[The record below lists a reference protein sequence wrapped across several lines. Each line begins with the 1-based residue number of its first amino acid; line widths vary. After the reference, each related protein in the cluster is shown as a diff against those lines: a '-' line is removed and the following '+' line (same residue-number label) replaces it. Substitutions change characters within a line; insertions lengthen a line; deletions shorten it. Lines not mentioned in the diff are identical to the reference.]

1 MRRQIEPPH
10 MYAYALS
17 MEENIENEE
26 PCTYHEAISSRE
38 FIQ

>member
-1 MRRQIEPPH
+1 
-10 MYAYALS
+10 MYAYVDLIAYALS